1 MKRPSRT
8 SSKLKHSRTRDKQV
22 AEFERAD
29 LGHDIR
35 ASRSAT
41 ILRKSRKPTS
51 ILLEEELIERL
62 REKGAKRGLGY
73 QTMLKVIVREHL
85 DDY

>member
-1 MKRPSRT
+1 MKPPVRKI
-8 SSKLKHSRTRDKQV
+8 SKPRGKDPQV
-22 AEFERAD
+22 EEFERRD
-29 LGHDIR
+29 LGNDIR
-35 ASRSAT
+35 ASGVRPVV
-41 ILRKSRKPTS
+41 IRPKSRPTS
-51 ILLEEELIERL
+51 IVLERDLVERL